1 MDINIDALNWITG
14 YDLTNQKTMLK
25 HNIKNVNIVVD
36 NILLP
41 SLFITKFDGTTEKY
55 IINYNKYYEYL
66 RNKKLQKII
75 HKIGTK

>member
-36 NILLP
+36 KILLP
-41 SLFITKFDGTTEKY
+41 SLFITKFDGTTEK
-55 IINYNKYYEYL
+55 
-66 RNKKLQKII
+66 
-75 HKIGTK
+75 